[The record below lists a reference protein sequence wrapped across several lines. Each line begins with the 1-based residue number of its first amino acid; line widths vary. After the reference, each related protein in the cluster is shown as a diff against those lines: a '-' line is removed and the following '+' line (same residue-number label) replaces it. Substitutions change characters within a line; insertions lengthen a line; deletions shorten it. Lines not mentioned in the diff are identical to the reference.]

1 MKVYFFDEVENTQ
14 ELAISKFCS
23 EPILIIARKQL
34 KGRGRKGN
42 DWENA
47 DQALACSFAFS
58 LEKDHQNTS
67 LLPLIA
73 GYEFSSLYEERKV
86 FLKWPNDLIVDEKKI
101 GGILVEKSKEVFVTG
116 IGINYFWKSP
126 NILSAGSL
134 FDEEVSYEHINE
146 YAQIWATNYIE
157 SVDRGSFSLEG
168 YVEKCETIGK
178 LIEYPQGRGWAKNI
192 NNDGSLLIEKEDGE
206 TISIYESMI
215 SEVSL

>member
-14 ELAISKFCS
+14 ELAISKFSS

-73 GYEFSSLYEERKV
+73 GYEFSSLYEEREV
-86 FLKWPNDLIVDEKKI
+86 FLKWPNDLIVHEKKI

-126 NILSAGSL
+126 NVLSAGSL

>member
-14 ELAISKFCS
+14 ELAISKFSS

-146 YAQIWATNYIE
+146 YAQIWATNYIK

>member
-14 ELAISKFCS
+14 ELAISKFSS

-157 SVDRGSFSLEG
+157 SIDRGSFSLEG

>member
-1 MKVYFFDEVENTQ
+1 LKVYFFDEVENTQ
-14 ELAISKFCS
+14 ELAISKFSS

-58 LEKDHQNTS
+58 LKKDHQNTS

-157 SVDRGSFSLEG
+157 SIDRGSFSLEG

>member
-14 ELAISKFCS
+14 ELAISKFSS

-34 KGRGRKGN
+34 KGRGRKGS

-58 LEKDHQNTS
+58 LKKDHQNTS

-168 YVEKCETIGK
+168 YVEKCETI
-178 LIEYPQGRGWAKNI
+178 Y
-192 NNDGSLLIEKEDGE
+192 
-206 TISIYESMI
+206 T
-215 SEVSL
+215 

>member
-14 ELAISKFCS
+14 ELAISKFSS

-58 LEKDHQNTS
+58 LKKDHQNTS

-157 SVDRGSFSLEG
+157 SIDRGSFSLEG

>member
-14 ELAISKFCS
+14 ELAISKFNS

-73 GYEFSSLYEERKV
+73 GYEFSSLYEEREV
-86 FLKWPNDLIVDEKKI
+86 FLKWPNDLIVHEKKI

-126 NILSAGSL
+126 NVLSAGSL

>member
-14 ELAISKFCS
+14 ELAISKFSS

-86 FLKWPNDLIVDEKKI
+86 FLKW
-101 GGILVEKSKEVFVTG
+101 T
-116 IGINYFWKSP
+116 
-126 NILSAGSL
+126 
-134 FDEEVSYEHINE
+134 NE
-146 YAQIWATNYIE
+146 
-157 SVDRGSFSLEG
+157 
-168 YVEKCETIGK
+168 
-178 LIEYPQGRGWAKNI
+178 
-192 NNDGSLLIEKEDGE
+192 
-206 TISIYESMI
+206 
-215 SEVSL
+215 

>member
-14 ELAISKFCS
+14 ELAISKFSS

-73 GYEFSSLYEERKV
+73 GYEFSSLYEEREV
-86 FLKWPNDLIVDEKKI
+86 FLKWPNDLIVHEKKI

-126 NILSAGSL
+126 NVLSAGSL

-157 SVDRGSFSLEG
+157 SIDRGSFSLEG

>member
-1 MKVYFFDEVENTQ
+1 LKVYFFDEVENTQ
-14 ELAISKFCS
+14 ELAISKFSS

-58 LEKDHQNTS
+58 LKKDHQNTS

>member
-14 ELAISKFCS
+14 ELAISKFSS

-58 LEKDHQNTS
+58 LKKDHQNTS

-73 GYEFSSLYEERKV
+73 GYEFSSLYEEREV

>member
-14 ELAISKFCS
+14 ELAISKFSS

-73 GYEFSSLYEERKV
+73 GYEFSSLYEEREV
-86 FLKWPNDLIVDEKKI
+86 FLKWPNDLIVHEKKI

>member
-1 MKVYFFDEVENTQ
+1 MKVYFFDQVENTQ
-14 ELAISKFCS
+14 ELAISKFSS

-73 GYEFSSLYEERKV
+73 GYEFSSLYEEREV
-86 FLKWPNDLIVDEKKI
+86 SLKWPNDLIVHEKKI

-126 NILSAGSL
+126 NVLSAGSL

-178 LIEYPQGRGWAKNI
+178 LVEYPQGRGWAKSI
-192 NNDGSLLIEKEDGE
+192 NDDGSLLIEKEDGE
-206 TISIYESMI
+206 IISIYESMI

>member
-1 MKVYFFDEVENTQ
+1 MKVYFFDQVENTQ
-14 ELAISKFCS
+14 ELAISKFSS
-23 EPILIIARKQL
+23 EPILIIAKHQL

-157 SVDRGSFSLEG
+157 SIDRGSFSLEG

>member
-1 MKVYFFDEVENTQ
+1 M
-14 ELAISKFCS
+14 
-23 EPILIIARKQL
+23 
-34 KGRGRKGN
+34 
-42 DWENA
+42 
-47 DQALACSFAFS
+47 
-58 LEKDHQNTS
+58 
-67 LLPLIA
+67 
-73 GYEFSSLYEERKV
+73 
-86 FLKWPNDLIVDEKKI
+86 KWPNDLIVDEKKI

-157 SVDRGSFSLEG
+157 CVDRGSFSLEG

>member
-1 MKVYFFDEVENTQ
+1 MKVYFFDQVENTQ
-14 ELAISKFCS
+14 ELAISKFSS

-157 SVDRGSFSLEG
+157 SIDRGSFSLEG
-168 YVEKCETIGK
+168 YVERCETIGK

>member
-14 ELAISKFCS
+14 ELAISKFSS

-73 GYEFSSLYEERKV
+73 GYEFSSLYEEREV

>member
-14 ELAISKFCS
+14 ELAISKFSS

-126 NILSAGSL
+126 NVLSAGSL

>member
-14 ELAISKFCS
+14 ELAISKFSS

>member
-14 ELAISKFCS
+14 ELAISKFSS

-58 LEKDHQNTS
+58 LKKDHQNTS

-126 NILSAGSL
+126 NVLSAGSL

>member
-14 ELAISKFCS
+14 ELAISKFSS

-73 GYEFSSLYEERKV
+73 GYEFSSLYEEREV

-146 YAQIWATNYIE
+146 YAQIWATNYIK

>member
-1 MKVYFFDEVENTQ
+1 MKVYFFDQVENTQ
-14 ELAISKFCS
+14 ELAISKFSS

-58 LEKDHQNTS
+58 LKKDHQNTS

-157 SVDRGSFSLEG
+157 SIDRGSFSLEG

>member
-14 ELAISKFCS
+14 ELAISKFSS

-58 LEKDHQNTS
+58 LEKDNQNTS

-126 NILSAGSL
+126 NVLSAGSL
-134 FDEEVSYEHINE
+134 FDEEVRYEHINE

-157 SVDRGSFSLEG
+157 SIDRGNFSLEG

>member
-14 ELAISKFCS
+14 ELAISKFSS

-73 GYEFSSLYEERKV
+73 GYEFSSLYEEREV
-86 FLKWPNDLIVDEKKI
+86 FLKWPNDLIVHEKKI

-126 NILSAGSL
+126 NVLSAGSL

-146 YAQIWATNYIE
+146 YAQIWATNYIK

>member
-14 ELAISKFCS
+14 ELAISKFSS

-58 LEKDHQNTS
+58 LKKDHQNTS

-73 GYEFSSLYEERKV
+73 GYEFSSLYEEREV
-86 FLKWPNDLIVDEKKI
+86 FLKWPNDLIVHEKKI